1 MLNRKAAIVVALL
14 FVSLFSTPAL
24 SIAETK
30 RTKVTNTT
38 AGTSSSA
45 AKKDKVE
52 KIKCKTTRATAQS
65 PARIAPPSAILKK
78 FPRTITLQTNC
89 GDIVIQTFDRQAPIT
104 ITVMSALA
112 NGGYFNRTLCHR
124 LTTEGIFVLQCGDP
138 TATGSGGPEFRYR
151 DENLPAAGN
160 SNYPEGVVAMANSGP
175 NTNGSQFFLV
185 YKDTTLGP
193 NYTIWGR
200 IVSGL
205 EIVKYIAEG
214 GVKDGSTDGTPLRT
228 ISIDK
233 ASAASRD

>member
-1 MLNRKAAIVVALL
+1 MLNRKATIVVALL
-14 FVSLFSTPAL
+14 FISLISTPA
-24 SIAETK
+24 SSFAENK
-30 RTKVTNTT
+30 SKVTGTT
-38 AGTSSSA
+38 STSNA

-52 KIKCKTTRATAQS
+52 KVKCRATRAIAQS
-65 PARIAPPSAILKK
+65 PARVLPPTSILKR
-78 FPRTITLQTNC
+78 FPKTLTLQTNC
-89 GDIVIQTFDRQAPIT
+89 GDIVIQTFARQAPVT

-112 NGGYFNRTLCHR
+112 NGGFFNRTLCHR

-228 ISIDK
+228 ISIEK
-233 ASAASRD
+233 ASAGS

>member
-1 MLNRKAAIVVALL
+1 MKKLNSFLIISSVIISCNFLTSPVVNAASNKPKPIKFDL
-14 FVSLFSTPAL
+14 
-24 SIAETK
+24 
-30 RTKVTNTT
+30 
-38 AGTSSSA
+38 
-45 AKKDKVE
+45 
-52 KIKCKTTRATAQS
+52 KCKPTKAVGHSAKN
-65 PARIAPPSAILKK
+65 IIPPEVKPPFK
-78 FPRTITLQTNC
+78 NRTITLTTNC
-89 GDIVIQTFDRQAPIT
+89 GDIVIQTFARQAPIT

-228 ISIDK
+228 ISIEK
-233 ASAASRD
+233 ASAGS

>member
-1 MLNRKAAIVVALL
+1 MKTKSAVVTTLL
-14 FVSLFSTPAL
+14 FLSFLALPTPA
-24 SIAETK
+24 SAETK
-30 RTKVTNTT
+30 KSKPTT
-38 AGTSSSA
+38 VSTSSPS

-52 KIKCKTTRATAQS
+52 KVKCRTTRAVAQS
-65 PARIAPPSAILKK
+65 PARVLPPTSLLKK
-78 FPRTITLQTNC
+78 FPRTLTLQTNC
-89 GDIVIQTFDRQAPIT
+89 GDIVIQTFARQAPVT

-112 NGGYFNRTLCHR
+112 NGGFFNRTLCHR

-160 SNYPEGVVAMANSGP
+160 ANYSEGVVAMANSGP

-200 IVSGL
+200 ITSGL

-214 GVKDGSTDGTPLRT
+214 GVKDGTTDGTPLRT
-228 ISIDK
+228 IAIDK
-233 ASAASRD
+233 AITGN

>member
-1 MLNRKAAIVVALL
+1 MFNRKAAIVVALL
-14 FVSLFSTPAL
+14 FVSLFSTPAS

-30 RTKVTNTT
+30 KTKVTNTT

-89 GDIVIQTFDRQAPIT
+89 GDIVIQTFARQAPIT

-233 ASAASRD
+233 ASAGS

>member
-1 MLNRKAAIVVALL
+1 MLNRKATTVVALL
-14 FVSLFSTPAL
+14 FISLVSTPTT
-24 SIAETK
+24 SFAEDK
-30 RTKVTNTT
+30 KTKVTGTT
-38 AGTSSSA
+38 TTTNVG
-45 AKKDKVE
+45 KKELGRV
-52 KIKCKTTRATAQS
+52 KCKATRATAQS
-65 PARIAPPSAILKK
+65 PARIAPPSAILKR

-89 GDIVIQTFDRQAPIT
+89 GDIVIQTFAKQAPIT

-138 TATGSGGPEFRYR
+138 TATGSGGPDFRYR
-151 DENLPAAGN
+151 DENLPAAGK

-185 YKDTTLGP
+185 YEDTTLGP

-200 IVSGL
+200 IISGL

-233 ASAASRD
+233 ASAGS

>member
-1 MLNRKAAIVVALL
+1 MKTKSAVVTTLL
-14 FVSLFSTPAL
+14 FLSFLALPTPA
-24 SIAETK
+24 SAETK
-30 RTKVTNTT
+30 KSKPTT
-38 AGTSSSA
+38 VSTSSTS

-52 KIKCKTTRATAQS
+52 KVKCRTTRAVAQS
-65 PARIAPPSAILKK
+65 PARVLPPTSLLKK
-78 FPRTITLQTNC
+78 FPRTLTLQTNC
-89 GDIVIQTFDRQAPIT
+89 GDIVIQTFARQAPVT

-112 NGGYFNRTLCHR
+112 NGGFFNRTLCHR

-151 DENLPAAGN
+151 DENLPAAGS

-200 IVSGL
+200 ITSGL
-205 EIVKYIAEG
+205 DIVKYIAEG
-214 GVKDGSTDGTPLRT
+214 GVKDGTTDGTPLRT
-228 ISIDK
+228 IAIDK
-233 ASAASRD
+233 AITGN